1 MLRVISGNANFCCIK
16 ANSLTQI
23 RPTSDKDRESLFNII
38 GPENTA
44 DSVFLDLFAG
54 SGAAG
59 IEAVSRGASFVTLV
73 DDNVRHIKTIKDNIK
88 TCGFHKSCEV
98 ICGDVI
104 TFLDRSAKVGRSYNI
119 VFADPPYNYN
129 NWPALLS
136 KIINNV
142 KISGYGFIILE
153 HSSKVSMPEQLT
165 DLEEYG
171 RYVYGDTTLTVYR
184 KHGNNGNIS
193 RDI

>member
-1 MLRVISGNANFCCIK
+1 MLRVISGDAKGRRLKVPAGN
-16 ANSLTQI
+16 QI
-23 RPTSDKDRESLFNII
+23 RPTSDKVRESLFNII

-54 SGAAG
+54 SGAVG
-59 IEAVSRGASFVTLV
+59 IEAISRGAGFVTLV

-104 TFLDRSAKVGRSYNI
+104 AFLDRSAKGGRSYNI
-119 VFADPPYNYN
+119 IFADPPYNYN

-153 HSSKVSMPEQLT
+153 HSSKVSIPEQLS

-184 KHGNNGNIS
+184 KHGNNGNLS
-193 RDI
+193 GDI

>member
-1 MLRVISGNANFCCIK
+1 MLRVISGDAKGRHLKVPAGN
-16 ANSLTQI
+16 QI
-23 RPTSDKDRESLFNII
+23 RPTSDKVRESLFNII

-44 DSVFLDLFAG
+44 DSVYLDLFAG
-54 SGAAG
+54 SGAVG
-59 IEAVSRGASFVTLV
+59 IEAISRGARFVTMV
-73 DDNVRHIKTIKDNIK
+73 DNNVRHIKAIKDNIK
-88 TCGFHKSCEV
+88 TCGFHQSCEV
-98 ICGDVI
+98 IYGDVI
-104 TFLDRSAKVGRSYNI
+104 SFLDRSAKGGRSYNI

-129 NWPALLS
+129 NWPTLLS

-165 DLEEYG
+165 DLEVYG
-171 RYVYGDTTLTVYR
+171 RYVYGDTTLTVYK
-184 KHGNNGNIS
+184 KHGNNCNIP